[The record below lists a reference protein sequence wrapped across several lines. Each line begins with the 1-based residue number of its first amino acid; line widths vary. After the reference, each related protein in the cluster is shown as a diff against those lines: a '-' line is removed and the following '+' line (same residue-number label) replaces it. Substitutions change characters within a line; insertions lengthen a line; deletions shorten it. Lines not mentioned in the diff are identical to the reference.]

1 MKAIKLLSKM
11 VLAVALMMAVAM
23 SADAQ
28 SYESAQSYK
37 LIKTVQGDGSVVNGN
52 GYRQRFVFDGNMVYY
67 YMGANIPVLKYQ
79 YSHQSNGNAVYYLL
93 AYDYAYNRSVL
104 NESSYLLVSPDR
116 ELLNMVSTAGYKSTQ
131 VFQLDKNNG
140 IEEMLR

>member
-1 MKAIKLLSKM
+1 M
-11 VLAVALMMAVAM
+11 
-23 SADAQ
+23 
-28 SYESAQSYK
+28 
-37 LIKTVQGDGSVVNGN
+37 QGDGSVVNGN

-116 ELLNMVSTAGYKSTQ
+116 ELLNMVSTAGYKCTQ

-140 IEEMLR
+140 IEEMIR